1 MHKILIAHSLYP
13 PHVIGGAE
21 ISTQILAQ
29 TLSSHYEVEVLTVG
43 EHSQREL
50 RLDHVNGI
58 HVVRLPYN
66 NRYWIGDANRSVSVP
81 SKIMW
86 RLQDVFN
93 VRQYQHIKQYLA
105 KTKPELIHTQNL
117 PGLSLAIWRAA
128 YEMGIPVVHTLRDF
142 SLIDPIN
149 LSAYSKMYRTISKRF
164 SRTISSVI
172 GISNHIL
179 GSHTSL
185 GFFEDSNKHV
195 VHNIVETALSVTE
208 LYKQKVV
215 NGDRPLKIGYFGQLT
230 EVKGVHYLID
240 AIKSLDPNIAGQ
252 LCIFGDGPLLST
264 LQHSASSDNRI
275 EFKGKVAKTEIAG
288 QMAAMDLIIV
298 PSTWDEP
305 FGRVVI
311 EAYQVGTP
319 VYASRVGGMSEIL
332 LDTEEFAFPAH
343 SAEAITQ
350 SIMHYY
356 RLSEREKLQ
365 LKEQCHLYSQTFN
378 EAYLLQE
385 HMDIYEKLIR

>member
-1 MHKILIAHSLYP
+1 MHKILIAHSLYS

-29 TLSSHYEVEVLTVG
+29 TMSRHYEVEVLTVG
-43 EHSQREL
+43 KHRQREV

-58 HVVRLPYN
+58 DVVRLPYN
-66 NRYWIGDANRSVSVP
+66 NRYWIGDVDRSVSVP

-105 KTKPELIHTQNL
+105 KTRPELVHTQNL

-128 YEMGIPVVHTLRDF
+128 HEMRIPVVHTLRDF

-149 LSAYSKMYRTISKRF
+149 LSLYSKMYRTISRRF

-185 GFFEDSNKHV
+185 GFFADSNKYV
-195 VHNIVETALSVTE
+195 IHNIVESAESVTD
-208 LYKQKVV
+208 LYKEKEV
-215 NGDRPLKIGYFGQLT
+215 NVNRPLKIGYFGQLT

-240 AIKSLDPNIAGQ
+240 AIKSLDRNIAGQ
-252 LCIFGDGPLLST
+252 LFIFGEGPLLSN
-264 LQHSASSDNRI
+264 LQQSAASDDRI
-275 EFKGKVAKTEIAG
+275 EFKGKVAKSEIAG
-288 QMAAMDLIIV
+288 QMAAMDVIIV

-343 SAEAITQ
+343 STEAIAR
-350 SIMHYY
+350 SIQHYY
-356 RLSEREKLQ
+356 RLSEPEKLQ
-365 LKEQCHLYSQTFN
+365 LKDRCHLHSQTFN

>member
-105 KTKPELIHTQNL
+105 KTKPGLIHTQNL

-185 GFFEDSNKHV
+185 GFFEDSSKHV

-343 SAEAITQ
+343 NAEAITQ